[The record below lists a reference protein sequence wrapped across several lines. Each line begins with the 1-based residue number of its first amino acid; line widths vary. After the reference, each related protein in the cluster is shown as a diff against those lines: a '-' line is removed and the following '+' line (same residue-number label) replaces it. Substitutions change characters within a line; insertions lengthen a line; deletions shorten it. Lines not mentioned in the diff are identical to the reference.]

1 MKKQLDHI
9 HLIGNS
15 EENFYQLGLRDKT
28 AFTEVYLQISMLCM
42 RNNFMAKII
51 KSTTDFAR
59 SFVNKNTSI
68 NMRDLKA
75 YAEGLEQPIDKVLFA
90 FLLPEMVASFNK
102 WAPDLLSLIPGCSSL
117 FLWDKEEQ
125 GIVHSRVLDY
135 ALNGPFE
142 KHERSVL
149 YEFTGRNKVYSFN
162 SAGIAFPSLSAM
174 NDKGL
179 TVALH
184 YKHGDYFNLKGES
197 IFFIVNDILSYT
209 SNIREAI
216 KLLREK
222 ESISFWGLYLSD
234 KNGEVAA
241 IDICGNQ
248 MHQEKFQIQDHDYL
262 YFNNRALLH
271 QNSSEDMQPY
281 GNLDQCNM
289 RASNIEFHFKK
300 KSYKVEKDRMLQG
313 LKILG
318 TPAPTKSNTAKNWKL
333 PPITPSSIQLYSFH
347 NSKNEAYFINGE
359 GPKYYTGNYIEIKN
373 LFKGESQVLKE
384 NQVKHPKFI
393 RAQKHL
399 SKYQTSIDTG
409 KIAQAYHHIQ
419 MAIDLFSGSQEQL
432 IAKFY
437 FCITQYIYEPDKRD
451 LAYLHD
457 EILSLENLLPE
468 YLENHR
474 LLFELRLQKLLG
486 YKTKNQSKKLQN
498 KNLKKLY
505 KEELKLSPL
514 AIKGLKL
521 LIFPRID
528 VMDIV
533 YAY

>member
-1 MKKQLDHI
+1 MKNKLDHI

-15 EENFYQLGLRDKT
+15 EENFYQLGLRDKN

-59 SFVNKNTSI
+59 SFVNKNTSL

-117 FLWDKEEQ
+117 FLWDKEAK
-125 GIVHSRVLDY
+125 GIVHGRILDY

-142 KHERSVL
+142 NNERSVL
-149 YEFTGRNKVYSFN
+149 YDFSGRNKIYSFT
-162 SAGIAFPSLSAM
+162 SAGIAFPSLSSM
-174 NDKGL
+174 NEHGL

-184 YKHGDYFNLKGES
+184 YKHGDHFNLKGES

-271 QNSSEDMQPY
+271 KNASESMQPF
-281 GNLDQCNM
+281 GNLDQCKM
-289 RASNIEFHFKK
+289 RASTVDSYFKK
-300 KSYKVEKDRMLQG
+300 KTYKVEKDRMLQG
-313 LKILG
+313 LKVLG
-318 TPAPTKSNTAKNWKL
+318 SPKPIKADGASKWKL
-333 PPITPSSIQLYSFH
+333 PTITPSSIQLYSFH
-347 NSKNEAYFINGE
+347 NTKKEAYFVTGD
-359 GPKYYTGNYIEIKN
+359 GPKFFTGNYIELTNIFTAEKQKIKESSVKHVQFQQANKN
-373 LFKGESQVLKE
+373 LSL
-384 NQVKHPKFI
+384 
-393 RAQKHL
+393 
-399 SKYQTSIDTG
+399 YQTSIDTN
-409 KIAQAYHHIQ
+409 KIAKAYHHIQ
-419 MAIDLFSGSQEQL
+419 MAIEQFEGVEEKY
-432 IAKFY
+432 IAQFY
-437 FCITQYIYEPDKRD
+437 YCITQYIYEGDKRELSYLFD
-451 LAYLHD
+451 DFLALTGK
-457 EILSLENLLPE
+457 LPT
-468 YLENHR
+468 YLEDHR
-474 LLFELRLQKLLG
+474 LLFELRLQKILG
-486 YKTKNQSKKLQN
+486 YKVKNQSKKVQN
-498 KNLKKLY
+498 KNLKSIY
-505 KEELKLSPL
+505 KDELKLSPIG
-514 AIKGLKL
+514 IKGLKN